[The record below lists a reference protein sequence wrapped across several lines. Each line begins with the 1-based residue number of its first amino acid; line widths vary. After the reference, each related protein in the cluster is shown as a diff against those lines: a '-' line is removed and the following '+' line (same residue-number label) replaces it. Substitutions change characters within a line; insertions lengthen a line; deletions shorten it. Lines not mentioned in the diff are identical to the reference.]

1 MSFRIFLLTLLTLV
15 AFASNSILCRLALAD
30 RTIDAA
36 LFTAIRLVSGA
47 LLLVVADVA
56 RRRATASESGGN
68 WLSGALLF
76 GYAAGFSFAYL
87 QLSAGTGGLILFGTV
102 QLTMIGWGIWK
113 GERPSLIEWC
123 GLILAQVGLVILVA
137 PGLHAPSPIG
147 AILMA
152 IAGISWGAYSLRGRH
167 ATDPGHATRL
177 NFVWSVPFA
186 LVLLLCSS
194 VAGLQASLKGVLLA
208 VVSGAVTS
216 APAYMLWYLILPK
229 LTAARAAISQ
239 LAVPAIVAIAGVLF
253 LNESIS
259 FRLLAASALML
270 GGVALAI
277 CTKQKLLGRWD

>member
-1 MSFRIFLLTLLTLV
+1 MSARIFFLTLLTLV

-30 RTIDAA
+30 RAFDAA
-36 LFTAIRLVSGA
+36 TFTAIRLACGA
-47 LLLVVADVA
+47 LLLAAVNVALQREKA
-56 RRRATASESGGN
+56 AGSGGN

-76 GYAAGFSFAYL
+76 SYAAGFSFAYL

-113 GERPSLIEWC
+113 GERPSLIEWI

-147 AILMA
+147 ASLMA
-152 IAGISWGAYSLRGRH
+152 VAGISWGIYSLRGRH
-167 ATDPGHATRL
+167 ASDPGHATKV

-186 LVLLLCSS
+186 LMLLLCSG
-194 VAGLQASLKGVLLA
+194 VAGFHTSLKGILLA

-229 LTAARAAISQ
+229 LTASRAAISQ

-259 FRLLAASALML
+259 FRILAASALM
-270 GGVALAI
+270 
-277 CTKQKLLGRWD
+277 

>member
-1 MSFRIFLLTLLTLV
+1 VSFRIFLLTLLTLV

-47 LLLVVADVA
+47 LLLVVVEVA
-56 RRRATASESGGN
+56 RQRGSASASGGN

-123 GLILAQVGLVILVA
+123 GLILAQIGLVILVA

-167 ATDPGHATRL
+167 ATDPAQATRL

-186 LVLLLCSS
+186 LILLLCSS
-194 VAGLQASLKGVLLA
+194 VAGLQASPKGVLLA

-239 LAVPAIVAIAGVLF
+239 LAVPAFVAIAGVLF
-253 LNESIS
+253 LSESIS
-259 FRLLAASALML
+259 IRLLAASALML

-277 CTKQKLLGRWD
+277 CTKQRLLAKPD